1 MKVSQVGAAVIAGEI
16 LIVGQYFSGRVQ
28 RITVRDKQSTTGAR
42 KDLLISKEVVLTKKE
57 PITVSR
63 FLPDA
68 TLETEKAWVPM
79 AKQGDTVIVKLT
91 GLQEDLGNKS
101 ANGVIEIA
109 EPETAK

>member
-1 MKVSQVGAAVIAGEI
+1 MKVSQIGAAVVAGEI
-16 LIVGQYFSGRVQ
+16 LITGTYFSGRVQ
-28 RITVRDKQSTTGAR
+28 RINVRDKNSPNGAR
-42 KDLLISKEVVLTKKE
+42 KDLLITKEVVLTKKE

-68 TLETEKAWVPM
+68 TLETEKAWVPS
-79 AKQGDTVIVKLT
+79 AKQGDTVICRLT

-101 ANGVIEIA
+101 ANGAIEVA